1 MYGMSKY
8 DPFAHMRA
16 LQRQLFDDDW
26 DSWFS
31 SFKGLQ
37 LATTDVYTKDD
48 KELIVE
54 AHLPNFEDSDVS
66 VSVDDGVL
74 VIQAE
79 KHEKEGDK
87 GKKYVMRESS
97 SSFYRRLRLPE
108 RAEADKVEAHMDN
121 GVLRVT
127 VPLKK
132 LPEPKR
138 VQIKA
143 GRSTLRSE
151 PSGSGSKSNSKK

>member
-1 MYGMSKY
+1 MRIVRERRVIMNGMSKY
-8 DPFAHMRA
+8 DPFAEMRA
-16 LQRQLFDDDW
+16 LQKQLFDDDF
-26 DSWFS
+26 DNWFS

-37 LATTDVYTKDD
+37 LATTDVYTKDN

-54 AHLPNFEDSDVS
+54 AHLPNFEDNDVDVS
-66 VSVDDGVL
+66 VDNGTL

-79 KHEKEGDK
+79 KHEKDEDK

-108 RAEADKVEAHMDN
+108 RAQADGVEAHMDN
-121 GVLRVT
+121 GVLRVR
-127 VPLKK
+127 VPLRE

-138 VQIKA
+138 IQIA
-143 GRSTLRSE
+143 S
-151 PSGSGSKSNSKK
+151 SKSKKK